1 MAPARRDLLMGA
13 IFFLGMAAFGAF
25 VLWLTRPKWQ
35 AEMRREELRYRSI
48 QAGASVN
55 AARRSLASARES
67 TGDTRVR
74 CALDA
79 VAHFTTA
86 LATRANDPDLLRG
99 RAEAHELAGD
109 AAAADRDRRSAKEL
123 EK

>member
-1 MAPARRDLLMGA
+1 MTEGRRDLVRGVL
-13 IFFLGMAAFGAF
+13 FFLGMAAFGVF

-35 AEMRREELRYRSI
+35 AEMRREEQRYRSI
-48 QAGASVN
+48 QAGASVE

-67 TGDTRVR
+67 TGDMRVR
-74 CALDA
+74 CARDA

-86 LATRANDPDLLRG
+86 LAMRANDPELLRG
-99 RAEAHELAGD
+99 RAEAHDLAGD
-109 AAAADRDRRSAKEL
+109 AAAAERDRRSAKEF